1 MTPTVMKVVLAAVA
15 SALPYL
21 ATAQAPAA
29 AFVSAAPA
37 PAVAYKSVSEH
48 ANRKIGMVINTL
60 QDILQSTVNEEK
72 EETAIFNKYVKWCSS
87 ESSANSKDLSQTRSD
102 LATSKVSSEEQVST
116 MDSLKL
122 FIKKSEKEIEET
134 KDTVAQTSNLRSKE
148 NDEYTEDMQMNTQ
161 SIRQI
166 DQAIKH
172 VQKVNKQGG
181 FLQNGVLHKT
191 SVNEPGESSY
201 VLGIMKGLKHKLSKT
216 RAQLKTTEQD
226 KVKMHN
232 SFMATKGAT
241 LKALSDTTLVKKIS
255 LSETDAKESGTKRK
269 IGKLGE
275 EVAEIASASAKSS
288 EICQTTKEEW
298 KVRQADRTKERQA
311 LSEAIRFLTSSAFV
325 QLGSVQ
331 KTNEDG
337 NDEEHASVVFN
348 PSLLQVSSGSKF
360 SDNAFFAAAGAEL
373 MGEDD
378 EMQTSGFKG
387 VKTVV
392 QKLIASHQDNQ
403 KEEKTKKAYCE
414 KEIASKDSEKS
425 DTIDDLNVAK
435 ADIAKKTAESGQLAD
450 EVKNLEKS
458 IVQVKTELE
467 SAGKLRK
474 QETALFKTGSKD
486 RALAMKVLNQA
497 KTVLQE
503 FYNKKKDF
511 LQVGA
516 APAPARKALSAP
528 KFRSA
533 RKTTASF
540 GAVSMV
546 QNIADD
552 IAKEQKD
559 AAIAENESS
568 SAYVQLRDDS
578 AQKTDDKREDI
589 TERTMA
595 KAKLNVNINTAK
607 ETRNEKQN
615 DLVSVNKQLAGLHK
629 ECDEL
634 MKFYNKRAKARTFEV
649 SQLRDVMDV
658 VSGSSISS
666 RTGLMQGGAEDEGD
680 FARELEAVAFKH
692 AA

>member
-1 MTPTVMKVVLAAVA
+1 
-15 SALPYL
+15 
-21 ATAQAPAA
+21 
-29 AFVSAAPA
+29 
-37 PAVAYKSVSEH
+37 
-48 ANRKIGMVINTL
+48 
-60 QDILQSTVNEEK
+60 
-72 EETAIFNKYVKWCSS
+72 
-87 ESSANSKDLSQTRSD
+87 
-102 LATSKVSSEEQVST
+102 

-122 FIKKSEKEIEET
+122 FIKKSEKEIEES

-148 NDEYTEDMQMNTQ
+148 NDEYTEEMQMNTQ
-161 SIRQI
+161 SLRQI

-172 VQKVNKQGG
+172 VKKVNKQGG
-181 FLQNGVLHKT
+181 FLQNGVLKKM

-201 VLGIMKGLKHKLSKT
+201 VLGIMKGLKHKLSKA
-216 RAQLKTTEQD
+216 RAQLSKTEQD

-232 SFMATKGAT
+232 SFMATKSQSI
-241 LKALSDTTLVKKIS
+241 KALSDTTLAKNIL

-269 IGKLGE
+269 IGKLTE
-275 EVAEIASASAKSS
+275 EVAEIASASAKAS
-288 EICQTTKEEW
+288 EICRTTKEEW
-298 KVRQADRTKERQA
+298 RVRQADRTKERQA
-311 LSEAIRFLTSSAFV
+311 LSEAIRFLTSSSFI
-325 QLGSVQ
+325 QLSSAQ

-337 NDEEHASVVFN
+337 SDEEHASVVFN
-348 PSLLQVSSGSKF
+348 PSLLQVASGSKF

-378 EMQTSGFKG
+378 EMQRGSFKG

-392 QKLIASHQDNQ
+392 QKLIATHQDNQ
-403 KEEKTKKAYCE
+403 KEEKSKKAYCN

-435 ADIAKKTAESGQLAD
+435 ADIAKKTAEAGQLAD
-450 EVKNLEKS
+450 EVKTLAKS
-458 IVQVKTELE
+458 IEQVKTELE

-486 RALAMKVLNQA
+486 RALALKVLNQA

-503 FYNKKKDF
+503 FYNKKNHF
-511 LQVGA
+511 LQEGA
-516 APAPARKALSAP
+516 APAPARRALSAP

-540 GAVSMV
+540 GAVAMV

-552 IAKEQKD
+552 VAKEQKD
-559 AAIAENESS
+559 AAIAENEAS
-568 SAYVQLRDDS
+568 SAYVQLREDS
-578 AQKTDDKREDI
+578 AQKMDDKQQDI
-589 TERTMA
+589 TERVMA
-595 KAKLNVNINTAK
+595 KAKLGVQINTAK

-615 DLVSVNKQLAGLHK
+615 DLNSVNKQLEGLHK

-634 MKFYNKRAKARTFEV
+634 LKFYNKRTKARNFEV

-658 VSGSSISS
+658 VSGSSISA
-666 RTGLMQGGAEDEGD
+666 RTGLMQGEADDDSD
-680 FARELEAVAFKH
+680 FTRELEAVAFKH